1 MKKAL
6 LLAGLSMAGL
16 AACGAADVQ
25 DFQKEA
31 QKFISNDKKVQ
42 ECVGADVSSTT
53 CEKPAKVEKG
63 QTFDC
68 TATLADGKTVVLTA
82 TITGDKNFVVGA
94 QGQSPVDTT
103 DSTDAPTTTG

>member
-6 LLAGLSMAGL
+6 VLAGISLVGL
-16 AACGAADVQ
+16 TACGKADTN

-31 QKFISNDKKVQ
+31 QKFITNDKKV
-42 ECVGADVSSTT
+42 EEFLGADVKATE
-53 CEKPAKVEKG
+53 CAKPAKVEKG

-68 TATLADGKTVVLTA
+68 TATMADGTTQVLTA
-82 TITGDKNFVVGA
+82 TITGDKNFVVGP
-94 QGQSPVDTT
+94 QGQSPVDST